1 MKIISKKIMASAI
14 CSTLLITFPVS
25 FINPTSSYA
34 AERVVENNM
43 EFSVENSSSTA
54 NTHNFSLVN
63 SENNIDIDINYAENS
78 VTVNT
83 ITNGTEEHTFTYNK
97 SEGFAILDGKIMNIE
112 IIEPEFV
119 IDSEETSLPR
129 ISAFAAPSA
138 TPVFVAP
145 GSISFS
151 EPVDGLGRIV
161 TAIAGVIVIADMLG
175 VSLPK
180 KVIEKKVSNW
190 LTLMGLGSAIALNTF
205 KGSLTYGLYRTKDK
219 FNTGYPGSI
228 NQYQYKFRY
237 QDIAVDATLLGK
249 SMNLYFEEVGNW
261 WFQSKPM

>member
-1 MKIISKKIMASAI
+1 MMASAI
-14 CSTLLITFPVS
+14 CTTLLITGTVS

-43 EFSVENSSSTA
+43 EFRVEKSSSTA

-63 SENNIDIDINYAENS
+63 SDNNIDIDIKYTENS
-78 VTVNT
+78 VVTVKT
-83 ITNGTEEHTFTYNK
+83 ITNGTEEHTFIYNK
-97 SEGFAILDGKIMNIE
+97 SDAFATLDGEIMNLE
-112 IIEPEFV
+112 IDEPDFS
-119 IDSEETSLPR
+119 INSEESLSPRTST
-129 ISAFAAPSA
+129 FAAPSS
-138 TPVFVAP
+138 TPVYVSL
-145 GSISFS
+145 GNISFS
-151 EPVDGLGRIV
+151 EPVNGLGKII
-161 TAIAGVIVIADMLG
+161 TTIAGVIVIADLLG

-205 KGSLTYGLYRTKDK
+205 SGSLTYDLYRTKDK
-219 FNTGYPGSI
+219 FNTGYNGSI

-237 QDIAVDATLLGK
+237 RDIAVKAVLLGK
-249 SMNLYFEEVGNW
+249 SMNLYFEEVGSW